1 MAYLFRDRKE
11 TKMQYLIKNLFYK
24 TTPLLLVL
32 MNSIAP
38 LKAQT
43 YVDQTSF
50 GKGLL
55 NYVASDST
63 FSVKFAPRMQGR
75 YQLSSDINGGELS
88 SSDHSFLIRRAR
100 FKFDGWAY
108 SPNLKYKMEFG
119 LSNNDMSGAN
129 KYTKGAPRYILDAV
143 IMWKFA
149 KGWEFWAGQTKMPG
163 NVERVVSSGN
173 LQLIDRSLLNKQFT
187 LDRDM
192 GVQLRHTT
200 KFGNG
205 MMTREKF
212 AITQGEG
219 RNITTG
225 NEGGLQYTARVE
237 WFPFGAFHKKG
248 DYIQAA
254 TYRESKPKLM
264 LTYTYNLNQDGVKTR
279 SAMGSYM
286 ELLNSVNSNLYRT
299 DITTQFVDGMFKY
312 KGISGMFEWARRR
325 SVNPIAL
332 DAFGLPSGDVVADG
346 DALNLQMGV
355 FVSKKVELAARY
367 TQVQFEPYA
376 GMKNANQYT
385 IGWSKYVQG
394 HKLKV
399 QADLSYTVQ
408 EGVATGLLFRTGF
421 DLHF

>member
-1 MAYLFRDRKE
+1 MKHH
-11 TKMQYLIKNLFYK
+11 TKTFLNRVLI
-24 TTPLLLVL
+24 LVL
-32 MNSIAP
+32 FLTISHNT

-55 NYVASDST
+55 NYVASDSS

-75 YQLSSDINGGELS
+75 YELSSDITNGELS

-108 SPNLKYKMEFG
+108 SPNVKYKMEFG

-129 KYTKGAPRYILDAV
+129 KYTKGSPRYILDAV

-173 LQLIDRSLLNKQFT
+173 LQLIDRSLLNKHFT

-200 KFGNG
+200 TFGNG

-237 WFPFGAFHKKG
+237 WFPFGAFNKKG

-264 LTYTYNLNQDGVKTR
+264 LTYTYNLNQDAVKTR
-279 SAMGSYM
+279 AAMGSYM
-286 ELLNSVNSNLYRT
+286 ELINYVNSNLYRT
-299 DITTQFVDGMFKY
+299 DVTTQFIDGMFKY
-312 KGISGMFEWARRR
+312 KGISGMFEWASRR
-325 SVNPIAL
+325 SVQPVAIDAL
-332 DAFGLPSGDVVADG
+332 GLPSGDVVADG
-346 DALNLQMGV
+346 DAFNLQMGV
-355 FVSKKVELAARY
+355 FVSKKVEIAARY
-367 TQVQFEPYA
+367 TQIQFEPYA
-376 GMKNANQYT
+376 GVKDANQYT
-385 IGWSKYVQG
+385 IGWSKYIQG

-399 QADLSYTVQ
+399 QADLTYTLQ
-408 EGVATGLLFRTGF
+408 EGNATGILFRTGF